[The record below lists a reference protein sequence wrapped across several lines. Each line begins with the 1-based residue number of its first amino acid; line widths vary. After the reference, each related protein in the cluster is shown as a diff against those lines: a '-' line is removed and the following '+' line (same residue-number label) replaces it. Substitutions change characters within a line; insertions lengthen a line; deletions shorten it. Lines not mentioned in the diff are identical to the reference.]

1 MGQAAAETVREID
14 QTRQRLDSELRELET
29 YLPAAALW
37 AKRALGALVAGGL
50 TTSLLLFAI
59 RTKRRR
65 DGSRRM
71 RNIERRL
78 DRVEREV
85 GPISHR

>member
-1 MGQAAAETVREID
+1 MGQTAAETVREID

-37 AKRALGALVAGGL
+37 AKRAVGAIVAGGL
-50 TTSLLLFAI
+50 TTSVLLFAI

-65 DGSRRM
+65 DGGRRL
-71 RNIERRL
+71 RDVERRL
-78 DRVEREV
+78 DRMEREL
-85 GPISHR
+85 GSP